1 MMKNFHL
8 FLRWGI
14 FAVQNNIKTICM
26 VNNSLTALW
35 IEKFT
40 SWKTQIW
47 NNAMCTVLS
56 FFFQQF
62 LTVFDSKYSTLWK
75 RQNKNLSP
83 STIQT
88 SFQTKHS
95 LILSFVVNFSV
106 CFVWLFWTVGLIFV
120 YPQTQPAGNICF
132 NTNFANLSSS
142 FPVLLKNWSGKKIGQ
157 TNIHT
162 SHFSH
167 ISASHGLCFNFILL
181 LLTVLSLFYSMDSK
195 QY

>member
-1 MMKNFHL
+1 MQC
-8 FLRWGI
+8 
-14 FAVQNNIKTICM
+14 VQCYH
-26 VNNSLTALW
+26 
-35 IEKFT
+35 
-40 SWKTQIW
+40 
-47 NNAMCTVLS
+47 
-56 FFFQQF
+56 FFQQF

-120 YPQTQPAGNICF
+120 CPQTQRAGNICF

-157 TNIHT
+157 KDIQNLAFFTYFCLSWFVLQFYSSPSN
-162 SHFSH
+162 
-167 ISASHGLCFNFILL
+167 CFVSLL
-181 LLTVLSLFYSMDSK
+181 LPFFYSMDSK